1 MLTMSQAIVSPV
13 DLYSRMCTIRY
24 FEEAASRLYRDG
36 YLPGFIHLSLG
47 QEACAVGAC
56 STLRDDDF
64 ITSTH
69 RGHGHAIAKGADPI
83 RMMAE
88 LAGKL
93 NGYSKGRAGS
103 MHIADVSVGMLG
115 ANGIV
120 GQSVP
125 LACGAAWS
133 VQVRGT
139 DQVALAF
146 FGEGASGAGPVHEAM
161 NIAALWKLPV
171 VFFCESN
178 RFAELSPYTTH
189 VPIDSV
195 AQRAAGYGFEGVV
208 VDGTDVLAVRAA
220 VEAAVVHARQGLG
233 PTLVEARTHR
243 WHGHYEG
250 DPQNYI
256 AKADKDPAARN
267 DPLVHLAARADELG
281 FDRGALERAQTEAF
295 ALIER
300 AIASIAENQS
310 PGVTEMLE
318 DVYA

>member
-1 MLTMSQAIVSPV
+1 MSQSQISPV
-13 DLYSRMCTIRY
+13 ELFRRMCIIRY

-36 YLPGFIHLSLG
+36 ELPGFIHLSLG
-47 QEACAVGAC
+47 QEGCAVGAC
-56 STLRDDDF
+56 AALRADDF

-69 RGHGHAIAKGADPI
+69 RGHGHAIAKGADPV

-120 GQSVP
+120 GQSAP
-125 LACGAAWS
+125 LACGAAWTA
-133 VQVRGT
+133 QVRGS
-139 DQVALAF
+139 DQVAVAF

-171 VFFCESN
+171 IFLCESN
-178 RFAELSPYTTH
+178 RFAELSPYSTH
-189 VPIDSV
+189 VPIENV
-195 AQRAAGYGFEGVV
+195 ALRAPAYGFQGMV
-208 VDGTDVLAVRAA
+208 VDGTNVMAVQDAVRTA
-220 VEAAVVHARQGLG
+220 VTHARAGFG
-233 PTLVEARTHR
+233 PTLIEARTHR

-256 AKADKDPAARN
+256 SKTEKDPGSRL
-267 DPLVHLAARADELG
+267 DPLAHLIARADEL
-281 FDRGALERAQTEAF
+281 DINREDLEAARLEAQSI
-295 ALIER
+295 IEH
-300 AIASIAENQS
+300 AIASIGESQA
-310 PGVTEMLE
+310 PGLTEMLE